1 MEGEQ
6 ELGDQVFAAEAITKK
21 RFKKGKTEYLVKW
34 KGWSPRYSTWE
45 PQENIL
51 DPRLIQQFV
60 QKQDAAKIAPAPGEP
75 VPQKRGRKPKSEK
88 KPEAEGERRKRA
100 KSMGRE
106 AEGESDSSEVP
117 EEESPKPA
125 FLMQTLSG
133 RNPKPPKRYEEKEK
147 KRKRHKSM
155 SQKSLKGDSD
165 SSDNDMDLGLS
176 GKETPTLPP
185 MRSPT
190 PKSPKKSEKFILLNK
205 GSYDQKMAALR
216 YEDGHALL
224 DTRRDSLDYDA
235 LLDPIIKP
243 KLPEPSAKQREAFEK
258 LLEPS
263 TSKHKPPSA
272 SPKTDHGV
280 SSKGDK
286 TQISQRPDK
295 PMSSP
300 RPDKPHSSPR
310 PDKPQS
316 SPRYDKPITSPR
328 HDKPMASP
336 RLDKPM
342 SSPRPDK
349 PHSSPRPDR
358 PDKAISGPRS
368 DKPMSSPRPDKPMGS
383 PRPDKPMASP
393 RHDKPMASPRSD
405 KPMSSPRHDKMM
417 SSPREKKDKDRH
429 HSSKAEKREKYLTS
443 PRDRPPSSPDYK
455 RSGSSSS
462 DHGWVS
468 AHDDTTKKAKIGV
481 TIKKSPNSDRTF
493 ESRLIDQELGDFG
506 KRMDLG
512 LDSESDSPTDMED
525 DSSKKELMKK
535 SIFVKRNSGE
545 HSKQGEEVSNPKRP
559 NIENPFSIG
568 TQSKSAFTK
577 KSLGETN
584 GNDSAFRSFSALQPK
599 QTKDLKSNHNDSAGE
614 SSSPLSESSSGEES
628 EYEIEEIYQ
637 LTEWYPPDHWR
648 SKEPINENVSVTDVT
663 VNNKTVTM
671 VESRTSDGF
680 FQKEMRLE
688 AEPSDFR

>member
-1 MEGEQ
+1 
-6 ELGDQVFAAEAITKK
+6 
-21 RFKKGKTEYLVKW
+21 
-34 KGWSPRYSTWE
+34 
-45 PQENIL
+45 
-51 DPRLIQQFV
+51 
-60 QKQDAAKIAPAPGEP
+60 
-75 VPQKRGRKPKSEK
+75 
-88 KPEAEGERRKRA
+88 
-100 KSMGRE
+100 
-106 AEGESDSSEVP
+106 VP

-155 SQKSLKGDSD
+155 STKSLKGDSD
-165 SSDNDMDLGLS
+165 SSDNEMELGLS

-185 MRSPT
+185 IRSPT

-205 GSYDQKMAALR
+205 GSYDGSSL
-216 YEDGHALL
+216 LL
-224 DTRRDSLDYDA
+224 DTRRESLDYDS
-235 LLDPIIKP
+235 LLDPVIKP

-263 TSKHKPPSA
+263 TSKHKPPQ
-272 SPKTDHGV
+272 SPRSDHGM

-286 TQISQRPDK
+286 PQ
-295 PMSSP
+295 MSP
-300 RPDKPHSSPR
+300 RPDKPMISPRTDKSMISPRTDKPLPSPKHDKPQSSPR
-310 PDKPQS
+310 SDKPQS
-316 SPRYDKPITSPR
+316 SPRYDKP
-328 HDKPMASP
+328 
-336 RLDKPM
+336 
-342 SSPRPDK
+342 
-349 PHSSPRPDR
+349 
-358 PDKAISGPRS
+358 
-368 DKPMSSPRPDKPMGS
+368 
-383 PRPDKPMASP
+383 
-393 RHDKPMASPRSD
+393 
-405 KPMSSPRHDKMM
+405 MSSPRHDKPQSSPRHDKMLG
-417 SSPREKKDKDRH
+417 SPREKKDKDRH

-443 PRDRPPSSPDYK
+443 PRERPPSSPDYK

-462 DHGWVS
+462 DHGWLS
-468 AHDDTTKKAKIGV
+468 SHDENMKKTKIGV

-512 LDSESDSPTDMED
+512 LDSESDSPDNMED

-545 HSKQGEEVSNPKRP
+545 HSKHGGVEEIANPKRP

-568 TQSKSAFTK
+568 TQAKNLSPGFIK
-577 KSLGETN
+577 KSVGETN
-584 GNDSAFRSFSALQPK
+584 GNDAGFRSFSALQPK
-599 QTKDLKSNHNDSAGE
+599 LTKDLKVNQNDSAGE

-637 LTEWYPPDHWR
+637 LTEWYPPDYWR

-663 VNNKTVTM
+663 VNNQTVTM

-680 FQKEMRLE
+680 FRKEMRLE